1 MAQKTFEQSMKQLE
15 QIVQE
20 LEDGDLPLEK
30 AIKKFEEG
38 IKLTKL
44 CSEKLDETEKKIS
57 ILLKN
62 AEGQM
67 IEKPFNAEDETDDDQ
82 GIMFDLN
89 VYLAEKI
96 ERINAAIEYI
106 LKTKKSFLGPFF
118 WDGTFF
124 LGMVTRV

>member
-1 MAQKTFEQSMKQLE
+1 MVQKTFEQSMKQLE
-15 QIVQE
+15 RIVQE

-57 ILLKN
+57 VLLKN

-67 IEKPFNAEDETDDDQ
+67 AEKPLAAEDETDDD
-82 GIMFDLN
+82 
-89 VYLAEKI
+89 
-96 ERINAAIEYI
+96 
-106 LKTKKSFLGPFF
+106 
-118 WDGTFF
+118 
-124 LGMVTRV
+124 